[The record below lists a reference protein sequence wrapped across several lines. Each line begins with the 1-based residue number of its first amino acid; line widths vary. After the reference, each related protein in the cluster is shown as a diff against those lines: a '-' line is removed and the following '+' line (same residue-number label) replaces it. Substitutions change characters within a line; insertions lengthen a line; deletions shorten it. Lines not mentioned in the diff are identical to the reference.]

1 MLRIRYS
8 IHFYYSVV
16 KSLQTTWHYR
26 PIHVEV
32 LKILTMKG
40 GIARDQDVYEALRR
54 EYDISYTR
62 FLKLLLTLELRGLII
77 VRQQREGVRIV
88 ELTPLGKK
96 TQF

>member
-1 MLRIRYS
+1 M
-8 IHFYYSVV
+8 
-16 KSLQTTWHYR
+16 
-26 PIHVEV
+26 
-32 LKILTMKG
+32 LKILAMKG
-40 GIARDQDVYEALRR
+40 GISRDQDIYEALRK

-62 FLKLLLTLELRGLII
+62 FLKLLLALELHGLII